1 MNGLRTLD
9 PDTYTQHWLH
19 TDQSEWPESNC
30 YVDVWIEL
38 LHVLGHDP
46 LSALGFTLRTDLEA
60 DQWTFYK
67 FRHHDLERLYGIE
80 VIELNPWTTV
90 IDQVRAEVSAG
101 RPVLVEVDSWF
112 LPDTAATAYRQ
123 KHVKSTIA
131 VLHLDTAGQRLV
143 YAHNHSVH
151 CAVDDD
157 FRGIFGLDDPA
168 VLPPY
173 IETVRVDRFPRM
185 GPEAQVTYAIAVL
198 REHLRCAPAVNPFVR
213 YRDRFEVDLKR
224 LADRGVE
231 FFHDYAFAS
240 YRQFGSAFYLA
251 ACHLEWLAEAAP
263 QSAGLEHDLLRRSAA
278 SFRGISGSARA
289 LQMRSA
295 RTAMTAKLIDAS
307 TTLQSLVDNY
317 DDAMAALRSGLGET

>member
-1 MNGLRTLD
+1 MNGSRRLD
-9 PDTYTQHWLH
+9 PDTYQQHWLH
-19 TDQSEWPESNC
+19 TDQSDWPETNC

-46 LSALGFTLRTDLEA
+46 LAALGFTLRTDLEA

-67 FRHHDLERLYGIE
+67 YRHHDLEQLYGVE

-90 IDQVRAEVSAG
+90 IDQVGAEVRAG

-112 LPDTAATAYRQ
+112 LPDTAATAYKL

-131 VLHLDTAGQRLV
+131 VLELDVNNEVLV

-151 CAVDDD
+151 RAEGTD
-157 FRGIFGLDDPA
+157 FRGVFGLDGAA

-173 IETVRVDRFPRM
+173 IETVRVDRFPQISLD
-185 GPEAQVTYAIAVL
+185 AQVAYASSVL
-198 REHLRCAPAVNPFVR
+198 RDHLQRAPSVNPFRR
-213 YRDRFEVDLKR
+213 YQARFQSDLQR

-231 FFHDYAFAS
+231 FFHDYAFSS
-240 YRQFGSAFYLA
+240 YRQFGSSFYLA
-251 ACHLEWLAEAAP
+251 ACHLDWLLCNTEVAGFAP
-263 QSAGLEHDLLRRSAA
+263 EHLTRSADC
-278 SFRGISGSARA
+278 FRGISASARA

-295 RTAMTAKLIDAS
+295 RTATTAKMIDAS
-307 TTLQSLVDNY
+307 TTLQSLIDNY
-317 DDAMAALRSGLGET
+317 DQGMHELRVAVGDS